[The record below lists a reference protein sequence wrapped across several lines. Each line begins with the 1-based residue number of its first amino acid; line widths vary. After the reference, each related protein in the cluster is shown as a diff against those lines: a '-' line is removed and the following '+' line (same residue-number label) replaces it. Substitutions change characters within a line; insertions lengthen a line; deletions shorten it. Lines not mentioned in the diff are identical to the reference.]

1 MDSSTSTAPAGG
13 SGPLGF
19 GAALQVI
26 SAPRAAF
33 EAVARDPQWIGP
45 TLISLVIAV
54 VGAFLMLPVGLS
66 MQEELTIASL
76 EKFDAP
82 DEVVDQALA
91 ELPDPD
97 NPGPGFYG
105 QQMSGPIIATVFG
118 LLLGAL
124 IVMLGAKFAGGGEG
138 YRANLSLVAVANVI
152 ASLGFLVKAAV
163 TAMTGTYEV
172 SLGLPALLGLEFH
185 SLPAIFLDLLDPFFL
200 WHLFVLGIGV
210 SVVNRVSKGAGNGV
224 AFVWWALSL
233 LRVRGMRFY
242 FAWIL
247 GPA

>member
-1 MDSSTSTAPAGG
+1 MDSSTSDAPAGG

-33 EAVARDPQWIGP
+33 EALARDPQWVGP

-82 DEVVDQALA
+82 DEIVDEALA
-91 ELPDPD
+91 ELPDPE
-97 NPGPGFYG
+97 NPGGGFYA

-118 LLLGAL
+118 LLFGAL
-124 IVMLGAKFAGGGEG
+124 VVMLGAKFAGGGQG

-152 ASLGFLVKAAV
+152 ASIGFLVKAAV

-185 SLPAIFLDLLDPFFL
+185 SLPAIVLDLLDPFFV
-200 WHLFVLGIGV
+200 WHFFVLGIGV
-210 SVVNRVSKGAGNGV
+210 SVVNRLSQGAGNGV
-224 AFVWWALSL
+224 AFAWWALSL
-233 LRVRGMRFY
+233 LPVLAMRLY